1 MERLN
6 KYGVS
11 MVPAMKS
18 TIQGKKLDRAVQL
31 VNEGKRF
38 VLVLDNIDW
47 EFKVHDMRPNKQN

>member
-1 MERLN
+1 
-6 KYGVS
+6 

>member
-38 VLVLDNIDW
+38 VLVLDNIDS